1 MKNAMFGIRVHS
13 GWAVI
18 ACVSGDPAAPDVVDR
33 RRIVIID
40 SMMQGAKQP
49 YHFAENLGLEE
60 AERHLQKC
68 AAVSQRLAVQVI
80 REMLNGVTARKY
92 QVLGCAILLASGREL
107 PSLQKILASH
117 ALIHTAEGEFFRKVV
132 REACESCHIPVLGIR
147 ERELDKQTDA
157 IFGKG
162 AARMWQHISDLGKTV
177 GSPWTQDEKTAALA
191 AAVVSKTNGAGF
203 MPLQQKLARLAALP
217 EPARSGRHR
226 SQRR

>member
-1 MKNAMFGIRVHS
+1 MKNAAFGIRMHS
-13 GWAVI
+13 GWGVLVCI
-18 ACVSGDPAAPDVVDR
+18 SGNASTPEIVDR

-68 AAVSQRLAVQVI
+68 AAVSQRLAVQAI
-80 REMLNGVTARKY
+80 REVLDGVSARKY
-92 QVLGCAILLASGREL
+92 RVLGCAMLLASGRAL

-132 REACESCHIPVLGIR
+132 REACEHFRVPVVGIR
-147 ERELDKQTDA
+147 VRELDERANAT
-157 IFGKG
+157 FGKR
-162 AARMWQHISDLGKTV
+162 ARSVRQHIAELGKAV

-191 AAVVSKTNGAGF
+191 ALVLSETNGAAF
-203 MPLQQKLARLAALP
+203 TPLQ
-217 EPARSGRHR
+217 
-226 SQRR
+226 